1 MWKREEDGDRSSADG
16 WGMAETL
23 VHLEPGSKVS
33 LSHTAEIVMQMRV
46 GYKTVAAGACA
57 CVYEGERSPP
67 DGISPVLVCTHT
79 YAATLRVRGERRAR
93 CGNDSGGLW

>member
-1 MWKREEDGDRSSADG
+1 MWKREKDGDGSSADG

-46 GYKTVAAGACA
+46 GYKTVAAGLGTCLQE
-57 CVYEGERSPP
+57 CERIPP
-67 DGISPVLVCTHT
+67 T
-79 YAATLRVRGERRAR
+79 
-93 CGNDSGGLW
+93 